1 MAGRNDN
8 SLNDLSI
15 TGTLVWYYAI
25 CPRECWLMAHQ
36 IEPERDNDL
45 LALGRLNTEAHYER
59 QDKEITLPGGVRVDQ
74 IRREDGKLVLQ
85 EIKKSSKFLEAAG
98 LQLAYYLW
106 LLEQEG
112 VTATGEVLVPDER
125 KRQGVVLDEVRD
137 RLLEALNAI
146 QGLVAEPKP
155 PKAEWLH
162 FCKTCAYAEF
172 CWSGG
177 MEE

>member
-1 MAGRNDN
+1 MSDTP
-8 SLNDLSI
+8 L

-45 LALGRLNTEAHYER
+45 LAQGRLNTEAHYGRRE
-59 QDKEITLPGGVRVDQ
+59 KEVKLPGGVRVDQ
-74 IRREDGKLVLQ
+74 VRREKGQLILSEV
-85 EIKKSSKFLEAAG
+85 KKSSKFLPAAK

-106 LLEQEG
+106 VLEQEG
-112 VTATGEVLVPDER
+112 VEATGEVLVPDER
-125 KRQGVVLDEVRD
+125 KREVVSLTEMRD
-137 RLLEALNAI
+137 TLLEVMDEIHTLT
-146 QGLVAEPKP
+146 AEPKP
-155 PKAEWLH
+155 PKAVWLH

-177 MEE
+177 LEE